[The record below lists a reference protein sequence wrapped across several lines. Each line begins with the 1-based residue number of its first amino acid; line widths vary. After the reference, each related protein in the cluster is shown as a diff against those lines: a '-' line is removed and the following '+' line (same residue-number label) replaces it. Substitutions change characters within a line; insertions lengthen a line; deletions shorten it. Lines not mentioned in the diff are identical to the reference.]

1 MAKIVNGLYIPDT
14 KDLNADGSFTP
25 DTQVSGRRFE
35 PDGMGGGTLYL
46 RRRRM
51 VKGFRKP
58 KEEWIA
64 VKKEPIQHGTVS
76 T

>member
-1 MAKIVNGLYIPDT
+1 MAKIVNGLYVPEP
-14 KDLNADGSFTP
+14 KDVHADGTYTP
-25 DTQVSGRRFE
+25 DTEVSGRRFE
-35 PDGMGGGTLYL
+35 PDGMGGGTLYI

-51 VKGFRKP
+51 VPGFRKP

-64 VKKEPIQHGTVS
+64 IKKEPVQHGNVS